1 MENAKYIFTNDKN
14 VMGSRKKQDPV
25 VPIDDIKIK
34 NTDGVAQ
41 NTMEDRANY
50 LTIGEQTISEDIIK
64 LAKRRLF
71 ARKKILRD
79 KYYKFIMQV
88 AGFSNEPMIK
98 LWKNETKKGEAPLT
112 ASDHSL
118 AWETDWNPKSFKD
131 ILAEI
136 QAGDKKE
143 NLKNELES
151 TLQMKLKAD
160 FLNSAEITGQ
170 IFMTPNAYS
179 HLLEAW
185 EIIRHRCNV
194 DIELEK
200 LVDIEHSTYFAR
212 LVALRIQIS
221 RFLSGRYY
229 TVSSNYKRLIRQ
241 QELLISGYFKSK
253 FNANQCQPNQNP
265 YLQQLQNQC

>member
-25 VPIDDIKIK
+25 VPIENIKEK
-34 NTDGVAQ
+34 NEDVDEESQ
-41 NTMEDRANY
+41 DTMKERANY

-118 AWETDWNPKSFKD
+118 AWETDWNPQSFRD

-136 QAGDKKE
+136 QGDKTKLKE
-143 NLKNELES
+143 ELDL

-265 YLQQLQNQC
+265 YLQQLQC